1 MFPQHDALHLPIV
14 LICTIALGYFVI
26 RGRSFTGVVV
36 SVAAMCFGESLV
48 STEHTWLFLPSA
60 VLLSCAAALVALRLL
75 SRYRLVRRRPMGDRG
90 LRWW

>member
-14 LICTIALGYFVI
+14 LICTIALGYFVV
-26 RGRSFTGVVV
+26 RKPSFTGVFV
-36 SVAAMCFGESLV
+36 SLVAMCFGESLV

-60 VLLSCAAALVALRLL
+60 VLLSCAAALLVLGLL
-75 SRYRLVRRRPMGDRG
+75 SRYRLVRRRPMGDRS